1 MISVIFNLG
10 GQFALSATTPQ
21 SAAPLRSAASL
32 WGNRY
37 YRGRGSGFVDD
48 LFCKFL
54 LFFNTTTQRLF
65 SHPTQ

>member
-1 MISVIFNLG
+1 MILVIKYLG
-10 GQFALSATTPQ
+10 GQFALSATTAQ

-48 LFCKFL
+48 LFSKIGDVK
-54 LFFNTTTQRLF
+54 
-65 SHPTQ
+65 